1 MSFETLIVWVV
12 VGAVAGIVLNTLMGG
27 MRIGVGGAI
36 LIGVVG
42 AMISGWALDAFGI
55 QLLSSIFGIGLFATI
70 VEALIG
76 SVVLLLI
83 FGVFR
88 RY

>member
-1 MSFETLIVWVV
+1 MSIENLIVWIV
-12 VGAVAGIVLNTLMGG
+12 VGAVAGIALNILMGG
-27 MRIGVGGAI
+27 MRMGLGGAI
-36 LIGVVG
+36 LIGIVG

-55 QLLSSIFGIGLFATI
+55 QLLSGLIGTI

-76 SVVLLLI
+76 SVVLLLL

>member
-1 MSFETLIVWVV
+1 MSFETLIIWVL
-12 VGAVAGIVLNTLMGG
+12 VGAIAGIILDTLMGG
-27 MRIGVGGAI
+27 MRIGTGGAI
-36 LIGVVG
+36 LIGIVG
-42 AMISGWALDAFGI
+42 AMISGWAFDAFGI
-55 QLLSSIFGIGLFATI
+55 QLLSGLIGNI

-76 SVVLLLI
+76 AVVLLLI

>member
-1 MSFETLIVWVV
+1 MSFETLIIWVV
-12 VGAVAGIVLNTLMGG
+12 VGAVAGILLDTLMGG
-27 MRIGVGGAI
+27 MRIGLGGAI

-42 AMISGWALDAFGI
+42 AMISGWAFDYFGI
-55 QLLSSIFGIGLFATI
+55 QILSGLIGTI
-70 VEALIG
+70 AEALIG
-76 SVVLLLI
+76 AVVLLLI

>member
-1 MSFETLIVWVV
+1 MSFETLIIWVL
-12 VGAVAGIVLNTLMGG
+12 VGAIAGIILDTLMGG
-27 MRIGVGGAI
+27 MRIGIGGAI
-36 LIGVVG
+36 LIGIVG
-42 AMISGWALDAFGI
+42 AMISGWAFDAFGI
-55 QLLSSIFGIGLFATI
+55 QLLSGLLGTI

-76 SVVLLLI
+76 SVALLLI

>member
-1 MSFETLIVWVV
+1 MSSEELIVWVV
-12 VGAVAGIVLNTLMGG
+12 VGAVAGLGLNTLMGG
-27 MRIGVGGAI
+27 MRIGLGGAI
-36 LIGVVG
+36 LIGIVG
-42 AMISGWALDAFGI
+42 AMISGWAFDAFGI
-55 QLLSSIFGIGLFATI
+55 QLLSGLFGTI

>member
-12 VGAVAGIVLNTLMGG
+12 VGAVAGIVLNILMGG
-27 MRIGVGGAI
+27 MRIGLGGAI

-42 AMISGWALDAFGI
+42 AMISGWAFDAFGI
-55 QLLSSIFGIGLFATI
+55 QLLSGLFGTI
-70 VEALIG
+70 VEAVIG

-88 RY
+88 KY

>member
-12 VGAVAGIVLNTLMGG
+12 VGAVAGIVLNILMGG
-27 MRIGVGGAI
+27 MRIGLGGAI

-42 AMISGWALDAFGI
+42 AMISGWAFDAFGI
-55 QLLSSIFGIGLFATI
+55 QLLSGLFGTI

>member
-1 MSFETLIVWVV
+1 MSFETLIVWMV
-12 VGAVAGIVLNTLMGG
+12 VGAVTGIVLNILMGG
-27 MRIGVGGAI
+27 MRIGLGGAI
-36 LIGVVG
+36 LIGIVG
-42 AMISGWALDAFGI
+42 AMISGWAFDAFGI
-55 QLLSSIFGIGLFATI
+55 QLLSGLFGTI

-76 SVVLLLI
+76 SVALLLI

>member
-1 MSFETLIVWVV
+1 MSFETLIIWVL
-12 VGAVAGIVLNTLMGG
+12 VGAIAGIILDTLMGG
-27 MRIGVGGAI
+27 MRIGIGGAI
-36 LIGVVG
+36 LIGIVG
-42 AMISGWALDAFGI
+42 AMISGWAFDAFGI
-55 QLLSSIFGIGLFATI
+55 QLLSGLIGNI

-76 SVVLLLI
+76 AVVLLLI

>member
-1 MSFETLIVWVV
+1 MSFETLIVWMIA
-12 VGAVAGIVLNTLMGG
+12 GAVTGIVLYYLMGG
-27 MRIGVGGAI
+27 MRIGLGGAI

-42 AMISGWALDAFGI
+42 AMISGWAFPAFGI
-55 QLLSSIFGIGLFATI
+55 QLFSEPFGTM

>member
-1 MSFETLIVWVV
+1 MSIENLIVWIV
-12 VGAVAGIVLNTLMGG
+12 VGAIAGIVLNTLMGG
-27 MRIGVGGAI
+27 MRVGLGGAI
-36 LIGVVG
+36 LIGIVG
-42 AMISGWALDAFGI
+42 AMISGWAFDAFGI
-55 QLLSSIFGIGLFATI
+55 QLLSLSGLFGTI

-76 SVVLLLI
+76 SVALLLI

>member
-1 MSFETLIVWVV
+1 MSFESLIIWVI
-12 VGAVAGIVLNTLMGG
+12 VGALAGIILDTLMGG
-27 MRIGVGGAI
+27 MRIGLGGAM

-42 AMISGWALDAFGI
+42 AIVSGWAFDAFGI
-55 QLLSSIFGIGLFATI
+55 QLLSGLFGTI

-76 SVVLLLI
+76 AVALLLI

>member
-1 MSFETLIVWVV
+1 MTFETLIIWVV
-12 VGAVAGIVLNTLMGG
+12 VGAITGIILNTVIGG
-27 MRIGVGGAI
+27 MRMGLGGAI

-42 AMISGWALDAFGI
+42 AIISGWAFDAFGI
-55 QLLSSIFGIGLFATI
+55 QILSG
-70 VEALIG
+70 LIG
-76 SVVLLLI
+76 TIAEAMIGAVVLLLI

>member
-1 MSFETLIVWVV
+1 MDFETLIIWLI
-12 VGAVAGIVLNTLMGG
+12 VGAVAGIILDTLMGG
-27 MRIGVGGAI
+27 MRIGLGGAV
-36 LIGVVG
+36 LIGAVG
-42 AMISGWALDAFGI
+42 AMISGWAFDAFGI
-55 QLLSSIFGIGLFATI
+55 QLLSGLFGTI

-76 SVVLLLI
+76 AVVLLLI

>member
-1 MSFETLIVWVV
+1 MTFETLIIWVV
-12 VGAVAGIVLNTLMGG
+12 VGAITGIILNTVIGG
-27 MRIGVGGAI
+27 MRMGLGGAI

-42 AMISGWALDAFGI
+42 AIISGWAFDAFGI
-55 QLLSSIFGIGLFATI
+55 QILNG
-70 VEALIG
+70 LIG
-76 SVVLLLI
+76 TIAEAMIGAVVLLLI